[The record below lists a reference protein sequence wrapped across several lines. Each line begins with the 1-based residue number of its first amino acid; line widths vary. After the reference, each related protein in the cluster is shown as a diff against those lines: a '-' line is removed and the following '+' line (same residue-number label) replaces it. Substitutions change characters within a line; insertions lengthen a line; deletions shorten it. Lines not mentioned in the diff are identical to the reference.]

1 MASLQ
6 EILQVPLIGCGATVV
21 MDIWLLAL
29 KRIGIPTLNFA
40 FIGRWVGHSLRGRLA
55 HASIAQAP
63 PIPHELLLGWFT
75 HYATGI
81 AFAVLLVGLC
91 GFSWVAT
98 PTVVPA
104 LLVGVGTV
112 AFPWLVMQPAMG
124 LGIAA
129 SKTPAPFRNCV
140 RSLGNHAV
148 FGLGLFLSA
157 GLIGWLSR

>member
-1 MASLQ
+1 MRHISRKPLLMILFATLMASTGDG
-6 EILQVPLIGCGATVV
+6 V
-21 MDIWLLAL
+21 
-29 KRIGIPTLNFA
+29 
-40 FIGRWVGHSLRGRLA
+40 
-55 HASIAQAP
+55 SI
-63 PIPHELLLGWFT
+63 
-75 HYATGI
+75 
-81 AFAVLLVGLC
+81 
-91 GFSWVAT
+91 
-98 PTVVPA
+98 
-104 LLVGVGTV
+104 V